1 MLIPSIPSR
10 RIGFVSTR
18 FSTNDGVSLETHKWA
33 HVLQGLGHQVFY
45 FAGLCDRPPEVSYV
59 VPEVHFDH
67 PEIREIHTTAYQL
80 RSAPSQ

>member
-45 FAGLCDRPPEVSYV
+45 FAG
-59 VPEVHFDH
+59 
-67 PEIREIHTTAYQL
+67 
-80 RSAPSQ
+80 